1 MRWTC
6 PVTPLNA
13 GKGAPLISP
22 QGSRPP
28 GFESLWTAAL
38 APPDWPEPALRQGK
52 LLPSLLGVLG
62 TFDLPNVARALSQS
76 PVTVSLPTA
85 VWRATIG
92 TRAAGTREKLA
103 RERQQVPR
111 WPKPKDPRIRRICSA
126 VAHSKRLAA
135 RAAEPRR
142 PPDATI
148 RSQLHPPAPIR
159 QTTTQN
165 ISPTHATAHLT
176 VSTHAV

>member
-38 APPDWPEPALRQGK
+38 ARPDWSEPALRQGK

-62 TFDLPNVARALSQS
+62 TFDLPNVARACRR
-76 PVTVSLPTA
+76 VLPRSS
-85 VWRATIG
+85 WRRRSG
-92 TRAAGTREKLA
+92 EQQLA
-103 RERQQVPR
+103 RENLAHERQQVPR
-111 WPKPKDPRIRRICSA
+111 WPDPKIRRIRSA
-126 VAHSKRLAA
+126 VAHSNRSQTSSSRAPESA
-135 RAAEPRR
+135 RR
-142 PPDATI
+142 TI
-148 RSQLHPPAPIR
+148 RSQLPSSHPRPRFARPQPKTSR
-159 QTTTQN
+159 PPMLQPTSPSRRTQ
-165 ISPTHATAHLT
+165 SES
-176 VSTHAV
+176 VGQ